1 MKTFLCTVFLLALAA
16 TFIDCRPEK
25 KQNDDSCY
33 VYTVEGSYL
42 YNCTYGFAESSESA
56 CACDALLQFYTYD
69 CSQIEDKQFD
79 KHQYYGY
86 YVDIYD
92 FLDNDLNCGGGSASA
107 SKSAVASSLFSALLV
122 GLTAVLN

>member
-25 KQNDDSCY
+25 KQTDDGCY
-33 VYTVEGSYL
+33 IDTVEGTYL
-42 YNCTYGFAESSESA
+42 YDCTYGFDESSASA
-56 CACDALLQFYTYD
+56 CDCDALLQSYASD
-69 CSQIEDKQFD
+69 CSQIEDNQFN
-79 KHQYYGY
+79 KRQ
-86 YVDIYD
+86 VSVTVNIRD
-92 FLDNDLNCGGGSASA
+92 FLNNLNCGGGSASA

>member
-25 KQNDDSCY
+25 KQTDCY
-33 VYTVEGSYL
+33 VDTVEGSYL

-56 CACDALLQFYTYD
+56 CSCESLLQSYAFD
-69 CSQIEDKQFD
+69 CSEIEDNQFD
-79 KHQYYGY
+79 KRQYF
-86 YVDIYD
+86 VTVNIYD
-92 FLDNDLNCGGGSASA
+92 FLNNLGCGGGNSDSASV
-107 SKSAVASSLFSALLV
+107 VASSLFSALLV